1 MKHDPKATA
10 NALAVIATGFS
21 LICAVLAIWAPDLLL
36 SIGQSWA
43 HRLDMSAVWMDK
55 APDLPIIIWGLIT
68 VSITA
73 WVTGYAFALVYN
85 WFLGKK

>member
-10 NALAVIATGFS
+10 NALAVVAAGFS
-21 LICAVLAIWAPDLLL
+21 LVCAVLAVFVPDLLL
-36 SIGQSWA
+36 SISQSWA
-43 HRLDMSAVWMDK
+43 HRLDMSVVWMDK
-55 APDLPIIIWGLIT
+55 APDLTTIIWGLIT

-73 WVTGYAFALVYN
+73 WVTGYVFALVYN